1 MVEGAERMTSETTG
15 TTRDVARLADGAEVR
30 RRCAQST
37 ARRLVGGAGSLDI
50 VAYRCPSQ
58 PSLAPLAHG
67 LTAAGD
73 WLVALPEVRL
83 PVGASGLPEQL
94 EARVRVDQ
102 LGAPSDIRVQVA
114 SLHALGTLRLLSAEE
129 SSRLLA
135 AGTEPAAL
143 EAAAQAPGVVL
154 GLLSTQTVLVHA
166 RDDVEKLPWHAVVAG
181 GAFPAPGDE
190 WDAADAAAALDEAAV
205 RRLVEEL
212 AAGSRRGLIGRPVAA
227 PHQRLGVAADGVV
240 PDRARSADDQAAP
253 VLLDVDSEGC
263 TWLVRNDGQVR
274 SVVLAFD
281 RPVRG
286 MAELQEALR
295 AWGATS

>member
-1 MVEGAERMTSETTG
+1 MTSETTG

-37 ARRLVGGAGSLDI
+37 ARRLVAGAGSLDV

-58 PSLAPLAHG
+58 PSLEPLAHG
-67 LTAAGD
+67 LTADGD
-73 WLVALPEVRL
+73 WLVALPEARL

-114 SLHALGTLRLLSAEE
+114 SLHALGTLRMLSAEE

-143 EAAAQAPGVVL
+143 DAVAQAPGVVL
-154 GLLSTQTVLVHA
+154 GLLSAETVLVHA
-166 RDDVEKLPWHAVVAG
+166 RDDVEKLPWQAVVAG
-181 GAFPAPGDE
+181 GAFPASGDE
-190 WDAADAAAALDEAAV
+190 WDAVDAAAVLDDAAV

-212 AAGSRRGLIGRPVAA
+212 AGGSRRGIIGRPVAA
-227 PHQRLGVAADGVV
+227 PQEWLGAAADGVV
-240 PDRARSADDQAAP
+240 PGGTRPADDQAAP
-253 VLLDVDSEGC
+253 VLLDVDAEAC

-274 SVVLAFD
+274 SVVIAFD
-281 RPVRG
+281 RPVRS
-286 MAELQEALR
+286 MADLQEALR
-295 AWGATS
+295 AWCATG